1 MSRVSI
7 IVPAYNEALILEK
20 TLVELVAAFPQDEVI
35 LVSDGSTDATGDV
48 AARLAPAVTYLT
60 YRPNHGKGYAIRT
73 GMLAA
78 GGDLLV
84 FTDADLP
91 FGVEGV
97 QRVIAELRAPGG
109 CDVAIA
115 EKIRLHRGRAYRA
128 ARWGV
133 GLVIRALNG
142 LSMPDTQAGLKGFTR
157 PAARRIFTRTRID
170 RYAADI
176 EMLYLAQREGLRIVS
191 VPMEVRED
199 PRPSTFN
206 AKQGFYLILDIWRIR
221 FHAYR

>member
-7 IVPAYNEALILEK
+7 IVPAYNEAPILEK
-20 TLVELVAAFPQDEVI
+20 TLGRLVAAFPEEEVI
-35 LVSDGSTDATGDV
+35 LVSDGSSDATADV
-48 AARLAPAVTYLT
+48 AARLAPAVTFLT
-60 YRPNHGKGYAIRT
+60 YQPNHGKGYAIRT

-78 GGDLLV
+78 NGDLLV

-97 QRVIAELRAPGG
+97 QRVLAELRVSNG
-109 CDVAIA
+109 CDIAIA
-115 EKIRLHRGRAYRA
+115 EKTRLRRGRAYRA

-133 GLVIRALNG
+133 RLIIRAFNG
-142 LSMPDTQAGLKGFTR
+142 LRMPDTQAGLKGFTR

-170 RYAADI
+170 RFAADI
-176 EMLYLAQREGLRIVS
+176 EMLYLAQREGLRITS

>member
-7 IVPAYNEALILEK
+7 IVPAYNEAPILEK
-20 TLVELVAAFPQDEVI
+20 TLSQLVEAFPGEEVI
-35 LVSDGSTDATGDV
+35 LVNDGSSDATEDV

-60 YRPNHGKGYAIRT
+60 YQPNHGKGYAIRT

-78 GGDLLV
+78 SGDLLV

-91 FGVEGV
+91 FGVKGV
-97 QRVIAELRAPGG
+97 ERVLAELRAPEG
-109 CDVAIA
+109 CDIAIA
-115 EKIRLHRGRAYRA
+115 EKIRLRRGRAYRA

-133 GLVIRALNG
+133 RLIIRAFNG
-142 LSMPDTQAGLKGFTR
+142 LRMPDTQAGLKAFTQA
-157 PAARRIFTRTRID
+157 AARRIFTRTRID
-170 RYAADI
+170 RFAADI
-176 EMLYLAQREGLRIVS
+176 EMLYLAQREGLRITS
-191 VPMEVRED
+191 VPMEVRKD

-206 AKQGFYLILDIWRIR
+206 AKQGFYLMLDIWRIR

>member
-7 IVPAYNEALILEK
+7 IVPAYNEAPILDK
-20 TLVELVAAFPQDEVI
+20 TLSQLVAAFPEEELI
-35 LVSDGSTDATGDV
+35 LVSDGSSDATQEV

-60 YRPNHGKGYAIRT
+60 YQPNHGKGYAIRT

-97 QRVIAELRAPGG
+97 KCVLAELRAPDG
-109 CDVAIA
+109 CDIAIA
-115 EKIRLHRGRAYRA
+115 EKIRLRRGRAYRA

-133 GLVIRALNG
+133 RLIIRAFNG
-142 LSMPDTQAGLKGFTR
+142 LRMPDTQAGLKGFTR
-157 PAARRIFTRTRID
+157 PAARRIFTRTRIN
-170 RYAADI
+170 RFAADI
-176 EMLYLAQREGLRIVS
+176 EMLYLAQREGLRIAS
-191 VPMEVRED
+191 VPMEVRKD

>member
-7 IVPAYNEALILEK
+7 IVPAYNEAPILEK
-20 TLVELVAAFPQDEVI
+20 TLCRLVAAFPDEEVI
-35 LVSDGSTDATGDV
+35 LVGDGSSDATEEV
-48 AARLAPAVTYLT
+48 AARHAPAVTFLT
-60 YRPNHGKGYAIRT
+60 YQPNRGKGYAIRT

-78 GGDLLV
+78 TGDLLV

-97 QRVIAELRAPGG
+97 QRILAELRASDG
-109 CDVAIA
+109 CDIAIA

-133 GLVIRALNG
+133 RLIIRALNG
-142 LSMPDTQAGLKGFTR
+142 LSLPDTQAGLKGFTR
-157 PAARRIFTRTRID
+157 SAARRIFPLTRID
-170 RYAADI
+170 RFAADI
-176 EMLYLAQREGLRIVS
+176 EMLYLAQREGLRITS
-191 VPMEVRED
+191 VPMEVRKD

-206 AKQGFYLILDIWRIR
+206 AKQGFYLIMDIWRIR